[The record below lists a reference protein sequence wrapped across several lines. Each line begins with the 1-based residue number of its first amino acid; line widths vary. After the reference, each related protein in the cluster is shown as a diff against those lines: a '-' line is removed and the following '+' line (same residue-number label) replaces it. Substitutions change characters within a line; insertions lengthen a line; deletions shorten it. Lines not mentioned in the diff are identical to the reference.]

1 MLAAKKESF
10 GYQGSVGDLDSGED
24 SSWKSCHYVEMK
36 RLLRFPVRRRNV
48 IEAAELIKTWGI
60 S

>member
-24 SSWKSCHYVEMK
+24 SSWKSCHCVEMK
-36 RLLRFPVRRRNV
+36 RLARFAVRRRM
-48 IEAAELIKTWGI
+48 
-60 S
+60 